1 MYNQLLLSLAVSTVP
16 ILAFAFVGLLLLH
29 KLYVKIRSN
38 FDVSVNCWFCNQ
50 YTRVPYLESNS
61 WTCPHCEQYNGFT
74 KDGDYNRDIF
84 SQMDCS
90 NSSSGIAR
98 LNQSS
103 EHDSSNSALC
113 APKNGFCNECNEA
126 QRLKVEKLAQ
136 FEPKRESRFDE
147 ELKAFKVKL
156 EQQYRLCGTC
166 ERHLG
171 KVLHEKKKMVLGS
184 KFLDFIIKGAET
196 LKQPH
201 FSQVR
206 HVQCQ
211 HWKRRLALHIT
222 LLTIINLFCL
232 FCMLPTLTR
241 EHLTSVLGER
251 VGEQLFLAISH
262 VLALCRVLIA
272 YLTQIGAHPL
282 LEKCK
287 LFSRTIFMML
297 MYSLGLKMPQI
308 TRISFSSLYV
318 LAYPFVLLGISF
330 GYKMIDGFK
339 LTRFTFLLT
348 LWSAF
353 AGGLIDE
360 QLYFS
365 PNILM
370 LIASTLTLVLSLTNE
385 VEVSPKLHDNSTT
398 SFHKIYSED
407 YLSDDDTI
415 SMLSQQ
421 FNCSSASTVRSPS
434 IRGRPSPQQKAQLY
448 KTPVTSSTLSL
459 HNATNTKVSPNSTNR
474 SSYFDLQPSAHSV
487 RSHYAASTIGDFHSA
502 LSSATLTARAPFFGS
517 NLDINNV
524 ERARSPMFGQSGNNL
539 RNGLNASVLNA
550 SFSGESNAHLTMQKN
565 GFYGQQRIGGPIS
578 QRNFSGNSGGLHSP
592 FSLSSNTVY
601 QRPASTNLIT
611 PSRFS
616 TTCIAQTPATSWLST
631 GSLNQLNKNFP
642 EPRQTMTTIG
652 ENLSRASSQS
662 SGFES
667 QNDRLNM
674 SRENSFSNESNDN
687 ATHPTA
693 SEATRSFQ
701 PIDAGS
707 RSAFSP
713 RPSLLTNP
721 QLVTPLTVNC
731 GLTSPAASQ
740 APSMGDLWAAP
751 AQRKGLGGLDI
762 FNLRKINDELP
773 LPTHKYKRGDL
784 LKKWKESQLIS

>member
-50 YTRVPYLESNS
+50 NTRVPYLKSNS

-74 KDGDYNRDIF
+74 KDGDYNCEML

-90 NSSSGIAR
+90 NSSTGIAR
-98 LNQSS
+98 LDHSS
-103 EHDSSNSALC
+103 EYDSTESALC

-201 FSQVR
+201 FSHVR
-206 HVQCQ
+206 HVQRQ
-211 HWKRRLALHIT
+211 HWKRRLSLHIT
-222 LLTIINLFCL
+222 LLTIVNLFCL
-232 FCMLPTLTR
+232 CCMLPTLTR

-262 VLALCRVLIA
+262 VLALCRVLTA

-282 LEKCK
+282 LEKYK

-297 MYSLGLKMPQI
+297 MYSLGLKMPLI
-308 TRISFSSLYV
+308 SRINFFSLYV
-318 LAYPFVLLGISF
+318 LVYPFVLLGISF

-339 LTRFTFLLT
+339 LTRFTFLLA

-353 AGGLIDE
+353 AGGLIEE
-360 QLYFS
+360 QLHFPS
-365 PNILM
+365 NTLM
-370 LIASTLTLVLSLTNE
+370 LIASTLTLLLSLTNE

-421 FNCSSASTVRSPS
+421 FNCSSASTVRSTS
-434 IRGRPSPQQKAQLY
+434 IRGRPSPQQKEHMY
-448 KTPVTSSTLSL
+448 KSPVTSSTLSL
-459 HNATNTKVSPNSTNR
+459 HNATNTKVSPNSSYK
-474 SSYFDLQPSAHSV
+474 SSYFDVQPNAHSG
-487 RSHYAASTIGDFHSA
+487 RSHYAASSVGDFHSA

-517 NLDINNV
+517 NLDINNL
-524 ERARSPMFGQSGNNL
+524 ERARSPMFGHSGNNL
-539 RNGLNASVLNA
+539 RNGINASVLNA
-550 SFSGESNAHLTMQKN
+550 SFSGESNAHIAAQKN
-565 GFYGQQRIGGPIS
+565 GFYGQYRIGGPMS
-578 QRNFSGNSGGLHSP
+578 QRNFSGNSGALHSP

-601 QRPASTNLIT
+601 QRPASTNLLT

-616 TTCIAQTPATSWLST
+616 TTCLAQTPATSWLST
-631 GSLNQLNKNFP
+631 GCLNQLNKNFP

-667 QNDRLNM
+667 QNERLNV
-674 SRENSFSNESNDN
+674 SRENSFSNESNDAAAHTT
-687 ATHPTA
+687 AT
-693 SEATRSFQ
+693 EATRGFQ
-701 PIDAGS
+701 PIEAGS
-707 RSAFSP
+707 RLAFSP
-713 RPSLLTNP
+713 RPSLLSNP
-721 QLVTPLTVNC
+721 GLVTPLTVNC

-751 AQRKGLGGLDI
+751 VQRKGLGRLDI

-773 LPTHKYKRGDL
+773 LPTHKYKSGDL